1 MQFTRNKM
9 SLHRPLHATSVKCL
23 SISSLT
29 AVPSDQASKILQ
41 MMNQYELTDTLPS
54 FNPSSLSS
62 FPSSF
67 RICECYL
74 TGLICQQPSSSRF
87 LSVCLP
93 QPPDPSL
100 LLSHQCQQRWRGCC
114 ACLTRRKLK
123 NLEMNLSTAKVHTG
137 ATLLSAQGMAVKV
150 SSFTPLLMWHPGAQ
164 GAYPG
169 QGGLRGIL
177 SLENILSCCSLSIL
191 NVSIFIIVYI
201 LFLFLSLTH
210 YKDYCPVRDN
220 KELYYCCDK
229 FHTRGA

>member
-1 MQFTRNKM
+1 MPPLSSVCASPPWLQYLLIKPAKFCRWWTSM
-9 SLHRPLHATSVKCL
+9 SWQTPCPLLTHPLPLLSLHPFAFVNVTWRDSFVNNRPRA
-23 SISSLT
+23 
-29 AVPSDQASKILQ
+29 AS
-41 MMNQYELTDTLPS
+41 
-54 FNPSSLSS
+54 F
-62 FPSSF
+62 
-67 RICECYL
+67 
-74 TGLICQQPSSSRF
+74 
-87 LSVCLP
+87 VCLP

-191 NVSIFIIVYI
+191 NVSIFIIVCI
-201 LFLFLSLTH
+201 LFLLLSLTH